1 MAVKVPNVSSRY
13 IGQEPFA
20 MATVAGAAHILIYVN
35 SAFCRLSGKSED
47 ELVGKPFHEIL
58 GDRPECLALLNRV
71 YCSGKSESFTERDHT
86 APVFWSYTIWPVVAD
101 EPAVGVMIQAVET
114 ASLYEQTLAMNEA
127 LVIGS
132 LRQLELAA
140 VATFSATQLQ
150 TEVVRHKQRELDAL
164 MLTNELSHRIKN
176 NLQLVS
182 NLIHLEAK
190 GATAARAAGY
200 VAMQARIGAI
210 AGLYD
215 LISQSASGET
225 VALAA
230 YLGNIAEAMSASL
243 LGTASAI
250 TIEVRAGTLD
260 IHPDRAVPFGLLVN
274 ELTTNAIKH
283 AFPEGKGSVVLS
295 VRQSGDEIEL
305 DVADNGVG
313 MRDKHSA
320 MPSEK
325 HGANYVAIF
334 VRQLGGT
341 LSWPEPEGTGTIVRV
356 RFPLV
361 AVP

>member
-1 MAVKVPNVSSRY
+1 VLNVSSRC
-13 IGQEPFA
+13 IGQAPLP
-20 MATVAGAAHILIYVN
+20 MATVEGAAHVLSYVN
-35 SAFCRLSGKSED
+35 SAFCRLSDKSED
-47 ELVGKPFHEIL
+47 ALVGKPFHEIL

-71 YCSGKSESFTERDHT
+71 YRSGNSESFTERDDT
-86 APVFWSYTIWPVVAD
+86 APVFWSYTIWPIVAD

-164 MLTNELSHRIKN
+164 MLTNEISHRIKN

-190 GATAARAAGY
+190 GATAACAPGY
-200 VAMQARIGAI
+200 AAMQARIGAI
-210 AGLYD
+210 AELYD
-215 LISQSASGET
+215 LISQSARGES

-230 YLGNIAEAMSASL
+230 YLGNLAEAVSASL
-243 LGTASAI
+243 LGTASGI
-250 TIEVRAGTLD
+250 TIEVRAETLD
-260 IHPDRAVPFGLLVN
+260 IHPDCAVPFGLLVN

-283 AFPEGKGSVVLS
+283 AFPDGKGSVVLS
-295 VRQSGDEIEL
+295 VRRSADQIEL

-313 MRDKHSA
+313 MPAKRSA
-320 MPSEK
+320 KPSAK
-325 HGANYVAIF
+325 HGADYVAIF

-341 LSWPEPEGTGTIVRV
+341 LSWPEPEGTGTVVRV

-361 AVP
+361 AAL